1 MSAPHGNRI
10 AIITLSRNNPEELF
24 KTVRSVQLQSV
35 SPEQHIVLDGSD
47 SIQAQLMREVA
58 EAGGARYYWV
68 HPSGIYPA
76 MHHSLSLP
84 DSCDYLWW
92 VNSSDRLS
100 GTDSV
105 LLAKKAIDQAQA
117 KGTGHWV
124 VGQLMRSKAGE
135 QSLHRIGTSGENFA
149 SLLEQGF
156 TGLPHPS
163 TLFYANSL
171 DLKTAYLGPL
181 EIAEDYAL
189 ALKLLAD
196 WGAPFVTDEF
206 LAVHELNGFSYRH
219 PVRNVLEK
227 IQTRRALSANWSL
240 MKEVKV
246 LASTLPA
253 GLFNRLTGFPLHRQ
267 PVDLIERNNWNSI
280 HFCEPGNKS
289 RWPSCCDSMI
299 SGLSNDIK

>member
-171 DLKTAYLGPL
+171 DLKTAYLGPRD
-181 EIAEDYAL
+181 IAEDYAL
-189 ALKLLAD
+189 GLQFLAR
-196 WGAPFVTDEF
+196 WGEPFVAEEP

-219 PVRNVLEK
+219 PFRNVLEK
-227 IQTRRALSANWSL
+227 IQVRRDLSPNWSL
-240 MKEVKV
+240 SKEVKV

-253 GLFNRLTGFPLHRQ
+253 GIFERITGFRLSRQ
-267 PVDLIERNNWNSI
+267 PDDWVERQDWNSL
-280 HFCEPGNKS
+280 HFCLRGNS
-289 RWPSCCDSMI
+289 AAWPSCCDEVIGSLKDV
-299 SGLSNDIK
+299 SS